1 MNRNFEE
8 EFKKAC
14 EKGDTER
21 VTQILQPKK
30 KFWVFNTK
38 SQINVNDYFQDKVRN
53 YNYFQFL
60 LFFKN
65 FRRLLHLRLLVKKIL
80 WE

>member
-1 MNRNFEE
+1 MNRNFEK
-8 EFKKAC
+8 EFKEAC
-14 EKGDTER
+14 EKGDTQR
-21 VTQILQPKK
+21 VIHILQPKK
-30 KFWVFNTK
+30 FLLFNIK
-38 SQINVNDYFQDKVRN
+38 SGLNVNDYFQDKVRN

>member
-8 EFKKAC
+8 EFKEAC

-21 VTQILQPKK
+21 VTQILQP
-30 KFWVFNTK
+30 
-38 SQINVNDYFQDKVRN
+38 INVNDYFQDKVRN

-60 LFFKN
+60 LF
-65 FRRLLHLRLLVKKIL
+65 LKISDYDTTDVCL
-80 WE
+80 

>member
-1 MNRNFEE
+1 MNRNFEK

-14 EKGDTER
+14 EKEDTQI
-21 VTQILQPKK
+21 VIQILQ
-30 KFWVFNTK
+30 KFLFNTK
-38 SQINVNDYFQDKVRN
+38 SRLNVNDYFQDNVRN